1 MRVDILVLFP
11 IKGRSAQL
19 NKMLTVQFLQLP
31 FSAFF
36 FFWLGKKNKL
46 DSSFSHKF
54 CVEYSKLLF
63 FIKCGD
69 HQVLVF
75 IQSSEKQII
84 I

>member
-1 MRVDILVLFP
+1 MDILVLFP

-19 NKMLTVQFLQLP
+19 NKMLTIQFLQLP
-31 FSAFF
+31 F
-36 FFWLGKKNKL
+36 LLEKKKL